1 MYIRG
6 MEHHKHLTTPEQFLN
21 QLEHLPPGWSEEEG
35 GLIEVIK
42 RLGDFQEEL
51 NSQSKQIAAIRAAA
65 VAQLLK
71 SKSGADIARELD
83 LGRANISRLSKAPK
97 WSNPQW

>member
-1 MYIRG
+1 
-6 MEHHKHLTTPEQFLN
+6 MEHHKHLTTPEQFLK
-21 QLEHLPPGWSEEEG
+21 QLDHLPPGWAEEEG

-42 RLGDFQEEL
+42 RLGTFQEDL
-51 NSQSKQIAAIRAAA
+51 NEQSKKIAAIRAAA

-71 SKSGADIARELD
+71 SRSGADIARELD